1 VIQSELEARVEL
13 PVFLLLSRLS
23 RSVCPNN
30 IQPKI
35 KILENGEICVENNDW
50 DSINPNK
57 MQKLRSPGQ
66 HKQLPTRI
74 VIEIEL
80 PRLRFSMPAWVTTG
94 FYFLDG

>member
-1 VIQSELEARVEL
+1 MTIEYGSSAHRRET
-13 PVFLLLSRLS
+13 
-23 RSVCPNN
+23 RSVGPNN
-30 IQPKI
+30 IQLKI
-35 KILENGEICVENNDW
+35 KILENGEIRVENNDW
-50 DSINPNK
+50 DYSNPNE

-80 PRLRFSMPAWVTTG
+80 PRLRFSMPTCVTTG